1 MANTTHS
8 ADDFLQEGQYIPRS
22 YQFERDMEPT
32 EADKREDYLR
42 FDKRSNIHFMY
53 HDVDELINTADGIN
67 ALGEMIDIFRNY
79 QVERLEILADYSN
92 GNNYTILNGRKRL
105 EANKADYRIRH
116 DLGGQASRFFTGY
129 TVGKPIS
136 ISVKNQDDLSAVDN
150 FNNYNDIEALNQ
162 EIVYDVSRFGRAFE
176 LHYYDEFG
184 KVAVAAID
192 PTEIFTIRSA
202 DVNKKIIAAVHLPV
216 YNEQLYVTVYTDDY
230 IVTYN
235 PIGINAGELVE
246 NERKENPFKMV
257 PVVEWQNN
265 KDRLGDWE
273 KGIPLIDA
281 YDAAESDTAN
291 YMSDLNDALLVIKG
305 DVNSTGMNASDL
317 MKMKTA
323 NMLVLESGVSASG
336 AQTSL
341 DAGYIYKQYDVSGV
355 ESYKT
360 RLIKDFF
367 RIVGLPNLQDDDTF
381 SVSSGIAI
389 RYKLVDLQ
397 QITAVKRGFFIKALR
412 RRYSLLKAITDN
424 LKESAAV
431 PDINDLTFTFHEN
444 LPNDIW
450 AEIQAAI
457 SAGMDIS
464 QDTLMENASFTDAE
478 KEKKRLKAETVS
490 LAASDAERD
499 FVRGDDDADSG
510 TE

>member
-1 MANTTHS
+1 M
-8 ADDFLQEGQYIPRS
+8 
-22 YQFERDMEPT
+22 
-32 EADKREDYLR
+32 
-42 FDKRSNIHFMY
+42 
-53 HDVDELINTADGIN
+53 
-67 ALGEMIDIFRNY
+67 
-79 QVERLEILADYSN
+79 
-92 GNNYTILNGRKRL
+92 
-105 EANKADYRIRH
+105 
-116 DLGGQASRFFTGY
+116 
-129 TVGKPIS
+129 S
-136 ISVKNQDDLSAVDN
+136 ISAADNADMSAVED
-150 FNNYNDIEALNQ
+150 FNSYNDIEALNQ
-162 EIVYDVSRFGRAFE
+162 ELVYDVSRFGRAFE
-176 LHYYDEFG
+176 LQYYDEFG

-216 YNEQLYVTVYTDDY
+216 YNEQLYITVYTDNFIIAY
-230 IVTYN
+230 R
-235 PIGINAGELVE
+235 PIGSEGGELVE
-246 NERKENPFKMV
+246 EWRKDNPFGMV
-257 PVVEWQNN
+257 PIVEWQNN

-323 NMLVLESGVSASG
+323 NMLVLESGVSATG

-355 ESYKT
+355 EAYKS

-367 RIVGLPNLQDDDTF
+367 RIIGLPNLQDDTTF
-381 SVSSGIAI
+381 SATSGIAI

-412 RRYSLLKAITDN
+412 RRYALLKAITDN
-424 LKESAAV
+424 LKEAVTV
-431 PDINDLTFTFHEN
+431 PDVNTLTFTFHEN
-444 LPNDIW
+444 LPTDIW
-450 AEIQAAI
+450 AEIQSAI
-457 SAGMDIS
+457 SAGMEIS
-464 QDTLMENASFTDAE
+464 QDTLLENASFTDAA
-478 KEKKRLKAETVS
+478 KEKKRLQAETVS
-490 LAASDAERD
+490 LAATDSERD
-499 FVRGDDDADSG
+499 FLTGGDDGADSG